1 MPNLLSWVRS
11 RDGDLL
17 ALRRAGRAAIV
28 MPGLFALSVKV
39 IGNPTVAAFA
49 AFGSFSMLL
58 LASFGGPMADR
69 VRAQIA
75 LALCGAVFVTIGTLV
90 STVDWLAALVTAL
103 VAFAVLFAGVVS
115 SVLAS
120 ATTALLLSLILPV
133 SLPGGAS
140 TIPDRLAGWGM
151 AAGAALLAITPL
163 WPSPAR
169 NQLRGPAV
177 GACRAIAERLRTHVA
192 YLLGAGSVPVEQVR
206 QAADR
211 ADAAVGGLER
221 AFYATPYRPTG
232 LSTGARVLVRLVD
245 ELSWLNAVVLR
256 ATGHATRPPVDPT
269 VCAVKSAAAA
279 VLESGADVVEGSSS
293 DPGPLRAA
301 IERLRGALVEMERHA
316 TVTLPAIGAGGA
328 GSGADGG
335 DRNVSEL
342 ITALDPAF
350 RAQELSFVVSQIGEN
365 MDAVAAADRRS
376 WLAHVLGREPA
387 ISDTLA
393 SAQQRAASHFEAHS
407 VWLHNSLRGAAA
419 LGLAVLVASLIGAE
433 HSFWVILGSLSV
445 LRSNALSTGQNA
457 VRGLLGT
464 VVGFVIGGLLVTAIG
479 ADTTVLWLLLAPA
492 VLLAGFAPA
501 AVSFATGQAAFTVTL
516 VILYNILAPAGW
528 HVGLVRVEDV
538 ALGCGVSLAV
548 GILFWPRGAAAAL
561 GDALAQAY
569 TDGAH
574 YLAAA
579 VGFGMGRCDAAFT
592 TGSAPTAEAGR
603 AAAAAR
609 RLDDTFRTY
618 LAERGAKHIP
628 LAEITALVTGVAGL
642 RLAGEAVLDL
652 WRRDEGAPDGDRA
665 AARQQLLAGAQLVSD
680 WYERLAGSL
689 AGAGE
694 VPEPLPREVMDDTRL
709 LDALARD
716 LGAGGGRASATAV
729 RMIWT
734 SDHLDAARRLQ
745 ATLVAPARAAVERRQ
760 GGPPSTAGAG
770 WTLRHARA
778 ALQLRPSE
786 SR

>member
-1 MPNLLSWVRS
+1 MTWVRS

-17 ALRRAGRAAIV
+17 ALRRAARAAIV

-90 STVDWLAALVTAL
+90 STVDWLAALLTAL

-151 AAGAALLAITPL
+151 AGGASLLAITLL

-169 NQLRGPAV
+169 NQLRGPATA
-177 GACRAIAERLRTHVA
+177 ACRAIAERLRTHVTFV
-192 YLLGAGSVPVEQVR
+192 LGTGSVSAEQMA
-206 QAADR
+206 QAAEH
-211 ADAAVGGLER
+211 ADGAVQILER
-221 AFYATPYRPTG
+221 AFYATPYRPTA
-232 LSTGARVLVRLVD
+232 LSAGARVLVRLVD
-245 ELSWLNAVVLR
+245 ELGWLNSVVLR

-269 VCAVKSAAAA
+269 VCAVKSAAAT
-279 VLESGADVVEGSSS
+279 VLESGAGLLENSGS
-293 DPGPLRAA
+293 DPGPLNAA
-301 IERLRGALVEMERHA
+301 IERLRGALVEMEQHA
-316 TVTLPAIGAGGA
+316 TVTLPAGCASVA

-335 DRNVSEL
+335 ERAVSDL

-365 MDAVAAADRRS
+365 LAAVAAADRRS
-376 WLAHVLGREPA
+376 WLARVLGREPVL
-387 ISDTLA
+387 SDALT

-457 VRGLLGT
+457 ARGLLGT
-464 VVGFVIGGLLVTAIG
+464 VVGFGIGGLLVTAIG
-479 ADTTVLWLLLAPA
+479 ANTTVLWLLLAPA
-492 VLLAGFAPA
+492 VLVAGFAPA

-528 HVGLVRVEDV
+528 QVGLVRVEDV

-561 GDALAQAY
+561 GDALARAY
-569 TDGAH
+569 TDGAR

-579 VGFGMGRCDAAFT
+579 VAFGMGRCDA
-592 TGSAPTAEAGR
+592 GSTVGAAPTAESGR

-618 LAERGAKHIP
+618 LAERGAKQIP
-628 LAEITALVTGVAGL
+628 LAEVTALVTGVAGL
-642 RLAGEAVLDL
+642 RLAAEAVLDL

-665 AARQQLLAGAQLVSD
+665 AAQRELIGGAQLVTD

-689 AGAGE
+689 TGAGE
-694 VPEPLPREVMDDTRL
+694 VPEPLPREVIDDTRL
-709 LDALARD
+709 LDALSRD
-716 LGAGGGRASATAV
+716 LSGGNGHASATAV

-734 SDHLDAARRLQ
+734 GDHLDAARRLQ
-745 ATLVAPARAAVERRQ
+745 DTLVAPAREAVERRRS
-760 GGPPSTAGAG
+760 GPPFTAAVG
-770 WTLRHARA
+770 WTLRHSRR
-778 ALQLRPSE
+778 LQLRPSE
-786 SR
+786 TR